1 MYKVSKREVLFDTS
15 GKSTCLATYK
25 LAVVTVIIR
34 HARKLVLKLGQCQ
47 KTFKSGI
54 KYTPF
59 SFLSLQASHLNKH
72 LFLLLLWEEHWK
84 AEFLNCKVGRERIW
98 VEPNN
103 MVYGIHSLL
112 KPQEVT
118 GSEQRENFCTFD
130 TLRAFLSRCFSLT
143 VKILQDSTK

>member
-72 LFLLLLWEEHWK
+72 LFAVAVRRALES
-84 AEFLNCKVGRERIW
+84 KVFK
-98 VEPNN
+98 
-103 MVYGIHSLL
+103 L
-112 KPQEVT
+112 
-118 GSEQRENFCTFD
+118 
-130 TLRAFLSRCFSLT
+130 
-143 VKILQDSTK
+143 